1 METYIDDLKLS
12 QETKTALSRVL
23 HITKVSELEGLNYL
37 TLANKFPKE
46 YNVTSIANE
55 LNTLGYLSLPE
66 NKISVKDIPM
76 SKRLQNIL
84 MQNNILYLS
93 QLSIHPREEML
104 KIRNMGEG
112 TMSELDSICGKYGI
126 RIRSLASVKEAF
138 SNCHFSATIHTMF
151 FQNAIFSMDDLK
163 SKTTHNL
170 YIICERNF
178 AQTMETYYTL
188 KKNGVVFADWED
200 QYLFE
205 VLPKKKSSRI
215 WRTYDIAT
223 MSQFTDCN
231 EAQLKKII
239 SEVPELSEIINAL
252 SQKH

>member
-46 YNVTSIANE
+46 YNVTAIANE

-112 TMSELDSICGKYGI
+112 TMSELDSICGK
-126 RIRSLASVKEAF
+126 
-138 SNCHFSATIHTMF
+138 
-151 FQNAIFSMDDLK
+151 
-163 SKTTHNL
+163 
-170 YIICERNF
+170 
-178 AQTMETYYTL
+178 
-188 KKNGVVFADWED
+188 
-200 QYLFE
+200 
-205 VLPKKKSSRI
+205 SSG
-215 WRTYDIAT
+215 YA
-223 MSQFTDCN
+223 
-231 EAQLKKII
+231 
-239 SEVPELSEIINAL
+239 P
-252 SQKH
+252 